1 MENDY
6 IIQGGPKKG
15 KSPCQFMFSDYGW
28 LVYVYAQQKDIDINK
43 AIRMIR
49 EKKQKIEE
57 KNKNKL
63 EVFLDWLLP
72 RGENRRTRVLCR
84 HCKKK
89 NIEFFSVRYSY
100 GGDFSVG
107 IEFTACGDCKEKMRG
122 EGNISLF
129 PFRFS
134 SLLSFSKGI
143 DRDRVAKLFQEAFD
157 IKTLHKKRVF
167 QLFSEE

>member
-1 MENDY
+1 
-6 IIQGGPKKG
+6 
-15 KSPCQFMFSDYGW
+15 MFSDYGW
-28 LVYVYAQQKDIDINK
+28 LVYVYAQQKKIGK
-43 AIRMIR
+43 EEAIAMIKR
-49 EKKQKIEE
+49 RKEKIEE

-63 EVFLDWLLP
+63 EKFLDWLLP
-72 RGENRRTRVLCR
+72 RGENRETKVLCR

-107 IEFTACGDCKEKMRG
+107 IEFTACGVCKKKMRG
-122 EGNISLF
+122 ERNISLF

-143 DRDRVAKLFQEAFD
+143 DRDRIAKLFQEAFD
-157 IKTLHKKRVF
+157 IKTLHRKRVF
-167 QLFSEE
+167 QLFSEK